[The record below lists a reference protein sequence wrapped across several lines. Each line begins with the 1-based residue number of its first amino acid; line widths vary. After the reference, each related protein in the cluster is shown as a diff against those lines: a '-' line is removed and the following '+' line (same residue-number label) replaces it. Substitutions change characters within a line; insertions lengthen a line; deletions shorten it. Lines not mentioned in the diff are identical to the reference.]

1 MENKEL
7 KKWVLEHDFIVGVPC
22 SKLNDLIPYDRVIIT
37 TREDEA
43 LGMAIGAK
51 LMGKN
56 PLVFLQ
62 DSGLGSC
69 LTLLTSIM
77 QYYDIEI
84 DLLISIRKKPEY
96 HAIMGSKVH
105 DLMRLISYE
114 NYAFIEE
121 KNE

>member
-1 MENKEL
+1 MNKEF
-7 KKWVLEHDFIVGVPC
+7 KQWIDNHDFIVGVPC
-22 SKLNDLIPYDRVIIT
+22 SKFADLIPYDRAIIS

-69 LTLLTSIM
+69 LTLLTSMM
-77 QYYDIEI
+77 QYYGIEI

-105 DLMRLISYE
+105 NLMRLIGYE

-121 KNE
+121 END

>member
-1 MENKEL
+1 METKGP
-7 KKWVLEHDFIVGVPC
+7 KQWVEEHDFFVGVPC
-22 SKLNDLIPYDRVIIT
+22 SKFGDLIPYDRAIIA

-62 DSGLGSC
+62 DSGLGAC

-77 QYYDIEI
+77 EYYEIEI
-84 DLLISIRKKPEY
+84 DLLISIRSKPDY

-105 DLMRLISYE
+105 DLMRLIGYE

-121 KNE
+121 E